1 MKESLKNLLFFSYL
15 SPEQMDK
22 VMTYIETLE
31 LSSGEVL
38 FEEGD
43 KSDYVCFIISGSL
56 EVVKMTTWQ
65 NFTTVIATLY
75 EGSCIGEMSLID
87 HSPRSAT
94 IRADENTRLAILTQR
109 AFDVMVESEP
119 ELGVNILKGVAQT
132 LSDNLRSTTDK
143 LADEVAA

>member
-15 SPEQMDK
+15 SPEQMDRM
-22 VMTYIETLE
+22 MTYIEPLE
-31 LSSGEVL
+31 LNAGEIL

-43 KSDYVCFIISGSL
+43 EGDYVCFIISGSL
-56 EVVKMTTWQ
+56 EILKMTTWQ

-75 EGSCIGEMSLID
+75 EGSCIGEMALID
-87 HSPRSAT
+87 HAPRSAT
-94 IRADENTRLAILTQR
+94 IRAYENTKLAILTQK
-109 AFDVMVESEP
+109 AFDVMLGSEP

-132 LSDNLRSTTDK
+132 LSRNLRSTTDK

>member
-1 MKESLKNLLFFSYL
+1 MKDTLKNLLFFSYL
-15 SPEQMDK
+15 SPEQMDQI
-22 VMTYIETLE
+22 MAYFETLE
-31 LSSGEVL
+31 LNAGEVL

-43 KSDYVCFIISGSL
+43 KGDYVCFIISGSL

-94 IRADENTRLAILTQR
+94 IRADEDTKLAILTQR
-109 AFDVMVESEP
+109 AFDVMVGSEP

>member
-1 MKESLKNLLFFSYL
+1 MQDTLKNLIFFSYL
-15 SPEQMDK
+15 SPGQMNNIIS
-22 VMTYIETLE
+22 YFETLE
-31 LSSGEVL
+31 LRAGEIL
-38 FEEGD
+38 FNEGD
-43 KSDYVCFIISGSL
+43 KGDYVCFITTGSL
-56 EVVKMTTWQ
+56 EVIKMTTWQ

-87 HSPRSAT
+87 HAPRSAT
-94 IRADENTRLAILTQR
+94 IRAYEDTKLAILTQR

>member
-1 MKESLKNLLFFSYL
+1 MKDALKNLLFFSYL
-15 SPEQMDK
+15 SPEQMAK
-22 VMTYIETLE
+22 IMAYIEPLE
-31 LSSGEVL
+31 LKAGDIL

-43 KSDYVCFIISGSL
+43 TGDYVCFIISGSL
-56 EVVKMTTWQ
+56 EVIKMTTWQ

-87 HSPRSAT
+87 HSPRSAS
-94 IRADENTRLAILTQR
+94 IRADEDTRLAILTQR
-109 AFDVMVESEP
+109 AFDVMVDAEP
-119 ELGVNILKGVAQT
+119 ELGVNILKGVARA

>member
-1 MKESLKNLLFFSYL
+1 MKDKLKNLLFFSYL
-15 SPEQMDK
+15 SPEQMENI
-22 VMTYIETLE
+22 MAYFETLE
-31 LSSGEVL
+31 LRAGEIL
-38 FEEGD
+38 FNEGD
-43 KSDYVCFIISGSL
+43 KGDYVCFVTSGSL

-75 EGSCIGEMSLID
+75 EGSCIGEMALID

-94 IRADENTRLAILTQR
+94 IRAHEDTKLAILTQR
-109 AFDVMVESEP
+109 AFDVMLGSEP

-143 LADEVAA
+143 LADELAA

>member
-1 MKESLKNLLFFSYL
+1 MKDSLKNLVFFSYL

-22 VMTYIETLE
+22 IIMYIEPLE
-31 LSSGEVL
+31 LKANEML

-43 KSDYVCFIISGSL
+43 VGDYVCFIVSGSL

-75 EGSCIGEMSLID
+75 EGSCIGEMALID

-94 IRADENTRLAILTQR
+94 IRAHEDTKLAVLTQK
-109 AFDVMVESEP
+109 AFDVLLESEP
-119 ELGVNILKGVAQT
+119 GLGVNILKGVAQV
-132 LSDNLRSTTDK
+132 LSDHLRSTTNK

>member
-1 MKESLKNLLFFSYL
+1 MKDALKNLLFFSYL

-22 VMTYIETLE
+22 IITYIEPLD
-31 LSSGEVL
+31 LNDADIL

-43 KSDYVCFIISGSL
+43 VGDYVCFVISGSL

-65 NFTTVIATLY
+65 NFTTVITTLY
-75 EGSCIGEMSLID
+75 EGSCIGEMALID
-87 HSPRSAT
+87 RAPRSAT
-94 IRADENTRLAILTQR
+94 IRAKEATHLAILTQK

-119 ELGVNILKGVAQT
+119 TLGVNILKGVAQI
-132 LSDNLRSTTDK
+132 LSDNLRTTTDK